1 MAIRKIQTIAGI
13 NGAFANIYR
22 DSEYQEYVVRFHFA
36 QPIGYVKEADY
47 FTDCP
52 IDAIGT
58 AKHQLG
64 VK

>member
-1 MAIRKIQTIAGI
+1 MAIRKIQTVAGL

-22 DSEYQEYVVRFHFA
+22 DSDLQEYVVRFHFA

-47 FTDCP
+47 FTNDKA
-52 IDAIGT
+52 DAIGT
-58 AKHQLG
+58 AKYQFG

>member
-36 QPIGYVKEADY
+36 PPIGYVKEADY
-47 FTDCP
+47 FTNDKE
-52 IDAIGT
+52 DAIACANHVIGNN
-58 AKHQLG
+58 
-64 VK
+64 